1 MNETKELTKELN
13 SLPALAGV
21 NNERERALKRPSIA
35 VVRVS
40 PGPYLAVA
48 CVVTFFAALLLRAQY
63 DAPALLLISSAWF
76 LLPLLALTDRIV
88 FDGVSLRRQGL
99 PASFLHL
106 LFGYRKQLAIE
117 DFETVETQAVR
128 TLRRGGSVRYRYRTQ
143 ISGKGNQFVI
153 ISAGRDYRK
162 MVRELFPLIHENKL
176 DGRTRDL
183 RDYLNDPRFLQRKA
197 QLSQL
202 ASSDILEVSTP
213 EFRLGGKAKRRSRE
227 AEPTSRP
234 QTSGPQFSATPEDI
248 ERAHV
253 LRRLGNELRVSGRLR
268 EAGEAFR
275 RALNVRPYGAWLIY
289 DFARLLRSQAS
300 AQTDARLL
308 SRARAAL
315 RLASIRAKNDLVL
328 LPLIGESFLECGDA
342 RQARQAL
349 QKVVELD
356 SGNFKARVGLA
367 DISLREGKL
376 AHVIHH
382 YQEAARVSSEQAL
395 AHYARSEGEYY
406 MQLNNDDD
414 YLAAELRRISWLQTV
429 TRVRR
434 LALRVTNF
442 SVLLALLGGFLDPVA
457 AGVGWS
463 FASSALIMWLLTVG
477 ATKMLFA
484 RSKPRSVDLY

>member
-1 MNETKELTKELN
+1 MSEPKELN
-13 SLPALAGV
+13 SLPALAEV
-21 NNERERALKRPSIA
+21 NDERERALNHAPIA
-35 VVRVS
+35 SVRVS

-48 CVVTFFAALLLRAQY
+48 FVITFFAASLLRADY
-63 DAPALLLISSAWF
+63 DVLALLLAGLTWIIT
-76 LLPLLALTDRIV
+76 PVLALTDRLV

-99 PASFLHL
+99 LPSFLHL
-106 LFGYRKQLAIE
+106 LFAYRKQLLVD
-117 DFETVETQAVR
+117 DFETLETQAVR

-143 ISGKGNQFVI
+143 ISGKGKQFVI
-153 ISAGRDYRK
+153 ISGGRDYRK

-176 DGRTRDL
+176 DARTRDL
-183 RDYLNDPRFLQRKA
+183 RDYLNDPNHLERKA
-197 QLSQL
+197 QLSHL
-202 ASSDILEVSTP
+202 APADILDTEL
-213 EFRLGGKAKRRSRE
+213 LGVLGHKSKRVRQ
-227 AEPTSRP
+227 AEPP
-234 QTSGPQFSATPEDI
+234 EATPEDV

-275 RALNVRPYGAWLIY
+275 RALKVRPNGAWLIY

-300 AQTDARLL
+300 AESDARLL

-342 RQARQAL
+342 RQARAAL

-367 DISLREGKL
+367 DIALREGKL

-395 AHYARSEGEYY
+395 ARYARSEGDYY

-414 YLAAELRRISWLQTV
+414 YLAAELRRINWLQTV

-434 LALRVTNF
+434 LSLRVTNF
-442 SVLLALLGGFLDPVA
+442 SVLVALVGGLIDPLAASL
-457 AGVGWS
+457 GWS
-463 FASSALIMWLLTVG
+463 LASSALLVWLITVAG
-477 ATKMLFA
+477 TKALFH
-484 RSKPRSVDLY
+484 RSKPRSV

>member
-1 MNETKELTKELN
+1 MNETKELN

-21 NNERERALKRPSIA
+21 KDERERALKRHSIA
-35 VVRVS
+35 SVRVS
-40 PGPYLAVA
+40 PGPYLAVGA
-48 CVVTFFAALLLRAQY
+48 VVTFFAALMVRAQY
-63 DAPALLLISSAWF
+63 DAPALLLIAVTWT
-76 LLPLLALTDRIV
+76 LIPLLSLTDRIV

-99 PASFLHL
+99 LASFLHF
-106 LFGYRKQLAIE
+106 LFSYRKQLAVD

-143 ISGKGNQFVI
+143 INGKGKQFVI
-153 ISAGRDYRK
+153 VSGGRDFRK

-183 RDYLNDPRFLQRKA
+183 RDYLNDPNFLERKA
-197 QLSQL
+197 QLTQL
-202 ASSDILEVSTP
+202 ATSEV
-213 EFRLGGKAKRRSRE
+213 LDV
-227 AEPTSRP
+227 AEPEVKVTARSKRQP
-234 QTSGPQFSATPEDI
+234 DSEQSEASPEDV

-275 RALNVRPYGAWLIY
+275 RALNVRPHGAWLIY
-289 DFARLLRSQAS
+289 DVARLLRSQAS
-300 AQTDARLL
+300 AQGDARLL

-349 QKVVELD
+349 QRVVELD
-356 SGNFKARVGLA
+356 GGNFKARVGLA
-367 DISLREGKL
+367 DIALREGKL

-382 YQEAARVSSEQAL
+382 YHEAARVSSEQAL
-395 AHYARSEGEYY
+395 ARYARSEGEYY

-414 YLAAELRRISWLQTV
+414 YLATELRRISWLQTV
-429 TRVRR
+429 TRIRR

-442 SVLLALLGGFLDPVA
+442 SVLLALIGGLLDPIA
-457 AGVGWS
+457 ASLGWS
-463 FASSALIMWLLTVG
+463 LASSALVVWLITVG
-477 ATKMLFA
+477 ATKMLFS
-484 RSKPRSVDLY
+484 RSKPRSA

>member
-1 MNETKELTKELN
+1 MNEPKELN

-21 NNERERALKRPSIA
+21 KDERERALKKPTIA
-35 VVRVS
+35 SVRVS

-48 CVVTFFAALLLRAQY
+48 SVITFFSALLLRAQY
-63 DAPALLLISSAWF
+63 DALALFTLATAWSII
-76 LLPLLALTDRIV
+76 PVLALTDRTV
-88 FDGVSLRRQGL
+88 FDGVLLRRQGL
-99 PASFLHL
+99 LASFLHL
-106 LFGYRKQLAIE
+106 LFGYQKQLAVD

-143 ISGKGNQFVI
+143 LSGKGKQFVI

-162 MVRELFPLIHENKL
+162 LVREMFPLIHENKL

-183 RDYLNDPRFLQRKA
+183 RDYLNDPNFLERKA
-197 QLSQL
+197 QLSHL
-202 ASSDILEVSTP
+202 APSEILESAESEIKLGGKSKRPRAVEATESTP
-213 EFRLGGKAKRRSRE
+213 EDL
-227 AEPTSRP
+227 
-234 QTSGPQFSATPEDI
+234 

-275 RALNVRPYGAWLIY
+275 RALKVRPHGAWLIY

-300 AQTDARLL
+300 AQADARLL

-342 RQARQAL
+342 RQARNAL
-349 QKVVELD
+349 QKAVELD

-367 DISLREGKL
+367 DIALREGKL

-395 AHYARSEGEYY
+395 ARYARSEGEYY

-414 YLAAELRRISWLQTV
+414 YLATELRRISWLQTV

-442 SVLLALLGGFLDPVA
+442 SVIVALLGGLLDPLA
-457 AGVGWS
+457 ASVGWS
-463 FASSALIMWLLTVG
+463 MASSALICWLITVG
-477 ATKMLFA
+477 ATKILFG
-484 RSKPRSVDLY
+484 RSKPRAI

>member
-1 MNETKELTKELN
+1 MSEPKELN

-21 NNERERALKRPSIA
+21 NDERERALKRPAIA
-35 VVRVS
+35 SVRVS
-40 PGPYLAVA
+40 PGPYLAVG
-48 CVVTFFAALLLRAQY
+48 CVVTFFAASLLRANY
-63 DAPALLLISSAWF
+63 DVLALLIVGFAWIVT
-76 LLPLLALTDRIV
+76 PLLALTDRIA

-99 PASFLHL
+99 LVSCLHL
-106 LFGYRKQLAIE
+106 LSGSRKQLAVD

-143 ISGKGNQFVI
+143 ISGKGKHFVI
-153 ISAGRDYRK
+153 ISGGRDYRK

-183 RDYLNDPRFLQRKA
+183 RDYLNDPSFLERKA
-197 QLSQL
+197 QLSHL
-202 ASSDILEVSTP
+202 ASSDVLDATESLDTP
-213 EFRLGGKAKRRSRE
+213 GRKAKRPRQ
-227 AEPTSRP
+227 AEP
-234 QTSGPQFSATPEDI
+234 AADAAPEDV

-275 RALNVRPYGAWLIY
+275 RALNVRPHGAWLIY

-300 AQTDARLL
+300 AQSDARLL

-328 LPLIGESFLECGDA
+328 LPLIGESFLECGDP
-342 RQARQAL
+342 RQARHAL

-367 DISLREGKL
+367 DIALREGKL

-395 AHYARSEGEYY
+395 ARYARSEGEYY

-414 YLAAELRRISWLQTV
+414 YLATELRRINWLQTV
-429 TRVRR
+429 TRIRR

-442 SVLLALLGGFLDPVA
+442 SVLVALVGGVIDPLAASL
-457 AGVGWS
+457 GWS
-463 FASSALIMWLLTVG
+463 LASSALIIWLVTVAG
-477 ATKMLFA
+477 TKALFH
-484 RSKPRSVDLY
+484 RSKPRSV

>member
-1 MNETKELTKELN
+1 MSEPKELN

-21 NNERERALKRPSIA
+21 NDERERVLKRPPIA
-35 VVRVS
+35 SVRVS
-40 PGPYLAVA
+40 PGPYLAVG
-48 CVVTFFAALLLRAQY
+48 CVLTFFAAMLLRAQY
-63 DAPALLLISSAWF
+63 DALALLIVGVTWIF
-76 LLPLLALTDRIV
+76 VPLLALTDRHV
-88 FDGVSLRRQGL
+88 FDGVLLRRQGL
-99 PASFLHL
+99 LASFMHL
-106 LFGYRKQLAIE
+106 LFGYRKQLAVD

-143 ISGKGNQFVI
+143 INGKGKQFVI
-153 ISAGRDYRK
+153 ISGGREYRK

-183 RDYLNDPRFLQRKA
+183 RDYLNDPNFLERKA

-202 ASSDILEVSTP
+202 ASSEILDVAESEFKLGGKTKRARDAEAIGSTP
-213 EFRLGGKAKRRSRE
+213 E
-227 AEPTSRP
+227 
-234 QTSGPQFSATPEDI
+234 DM

-268 EAGEAFR
+268 EASEAFR
-275 RALNVRPYGAWLIY
+275 RALNVRPHGAWLIY

-300 AQTDARLL
+300 AQGDARLL

-342 RQARQAL
+342 RQARLAL
-349 QKVVELD
+349 QKVVEQD

-367 DISLREGKL
+367 DIALREGKL

-382 YQEAARVSSEQAL
+382 YHEAARVSSEQAL
-395 AHYARSEGEYY
+395 ARYARGEGEYY

-414 YLAAELRRISWLQTV
+414 YLASELRRISWLQTV
-429 TRVRR
+429 TRIRR

-442 SVLLALLGGFLDPVA
+442 SVLLALIGGFLDPVA
-457 AGVGWS
+457 ASFGWS
-463 FASSALIMWLLTVG
+463 LASSALIIWLLTVG
-477 ATKMLFA
+477 ATKKLFG
-484 RSKPRSVDLY
+484 RSKPRTV

>member
-1 MNETKELTKELN
+1 M
-13 SLPALAGV
+13 LA
-21 NNERERALKRPSIA
+21 ERIA
-35 VVRVS
+35 SVRVS
-40 PGPYLAVA
+40 PGPYLAAAFVI
-48 CVVTFFAALLLRAQY
+48 TFFAASLLRAQY
-63 DAPALLLISSAWF
+63 DALALLLVAVTWIVV
-76 LLPLLALTDRIV
+76 PVLALTDRLI

-99 PASFLHL
+99 LDSFLHL
-106 LFGYRKQLAIE
+106 LFNYRKQLVVD

-143 ISGKGNQFVI
+143 ISGKGKQFVI
-153 ISAGRDYRK
+153 ISGGRDYRK

-176 DGRTRDL
+176 DARTRDL
-183 RDYLNDPRFLQRKA
+183 RDYLNDPNFLERKA
-197 QLSQL
+197 QLSHL
-202 ASSDILEVSTP
+202 ASSDVLDATEAADALGRKSKRLRQP
-213 EFRLGGKAKRRSRE
+213 EAI
-227 AEPTSRP
+227 A
-234 QTSGPQFSATPEDI
+234 ATPEDL

-275 RALNVRPYGAWLIY
+275 RALKVRPNGAWLIY

-300 AQTDARLL
+300 AQSDARLL

-342 RQARQAL
+342 RQARHAL
-349 QKVVELD
+349 KKVVELD

-367 DISLREGKL
+367 DIALREGKL

-395 AHYARSEGEYY
+395 ARYARSEGDYY

-414 YLAAELRRISWLQTV
+414 YLAAELRRINWLQTV

-434 LALRVTNF
+434 VALRVTNF
-442 SVLLALLGGFLDPVA
+442 SVLVALVGGVIDPVA
-457 AGVGWS
+457 TSLGWS
-463 FASSALIMWLLTVG
+463 LASSALIVWLLTVAG
-477 ATKMLFA
+477 TKALFH
-484 RSKPRSVDLY
+484 RSKPRSV